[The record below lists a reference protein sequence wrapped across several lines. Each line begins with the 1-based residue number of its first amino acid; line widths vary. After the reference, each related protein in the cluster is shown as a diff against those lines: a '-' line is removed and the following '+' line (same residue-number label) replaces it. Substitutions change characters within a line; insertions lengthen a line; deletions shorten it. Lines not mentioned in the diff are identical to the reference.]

1 MTYVFIYGTFIKG
14 KSSQKG
20 GIVMANVKTDR
31 KPLFGNSRSHA
42 LNATKKKQGLFLGGY
57 IFCKNT
63 LDYRAANKNKKYFN
77 NNINYKKEDNN
88 IHVSCI
94 KVRNR
99 ERVRVRKK

>member
-1 MTYVFIYGTFIKG
+1 MKKIFRYIIIFIPFLLGIILFLFNIINLF
-14 KSSQKG
+14 SS
-20 GIVMANVKTDR
+20 
-31 KPLFGNSRSHA
+31 LC
-42 LNATKKKQGLFLGGY
+42 LFLGGY

-63 LDYRAANKNKKYFN
+63 LDYRVVNKNKKYFN